1 MLLLIGLELE
11 PQALWQMR
19 QRPLGPAR
27 MQILGT
33 VALMECFTHGSSAAP
48 IAPGPDELP

>member
-19 QRPLGPAR
+19 QRPFGAGPHADP
-27 MQILGT
+27 GHGG
-33 VALMECFTHGSSAAP
+33 ALERLTHDPGVAP